1 MKKVGTQTGDGGET
15 GQLAACRTRTATSRG
30 RLHDETA
37 SLERS
42 PYQRDRDRIVH
53 STAFRR
59 LNHKTQ
65 VFVHHEGDHF
75 RSRLTHSLEVAQIAR
90 SIARLMRVDE
100 DLAEAIALAHDL
112 GHPPFGHAGERAL
125 DAVMADYG
133 GFDHNAQSLRV
144 VTALERKY
152 ANFDGLNLTWETL
165 EGIAK
170 HNGPVLTE
178 AGDPA
183 GPYAGQHLPRAL
195 RDYNR
200 QHDLELHTWPGI
212 EAQVAAIAD
221 DIAYNNHDIDDGFRA
236 RSYALDDLARVP
248 LAGRILEEVNRLYPN
263 LEAPR
268 LIYEITRRMIALM
281 IEDVV
286 DEAKRRVA
294 ESGANSD
301 SDVRAASDA
310 LVGFSPEL
318 NGQCEE
324 LRFFLL
330 SWVYRNDR
338 VMSVVTAAESI
349 VRDLFTRYMDWDDA
363 LPASWQARALGL
375 DEQAR
380 AELVCDFIAGMTD
393 RYAVNEHQRLFD
405 RTPELR

>member
-1 MKKVGTQTGDGGET
+1 M
-15 GQLAACRTRTATSRG
+15 
-30 RLHDETA
+30 
-37 SLERS
+37 
-42 PYQRDRDRIVH
+42 
-53 STAFRR
+53 
-59 LNHKTQ
+59 
-65 VFVHHEGDHF
+65 HHEGDHF